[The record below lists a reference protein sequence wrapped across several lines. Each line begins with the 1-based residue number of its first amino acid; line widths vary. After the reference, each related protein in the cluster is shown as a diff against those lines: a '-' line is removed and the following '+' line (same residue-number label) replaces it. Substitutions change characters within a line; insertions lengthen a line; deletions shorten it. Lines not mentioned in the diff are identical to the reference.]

1 MLLNRAFLKRERSRL
16 AQLRARCDKQLAAA
30 RRRAAAAHSLPQV
43 LQQQAQQHLKGQLTA
58 ARQALAARDR
68 GTAAAVLQV
77 AERGYH
83 IGRQLDEQAQ
93 QLQQAQQQLAAAAAE
108 AAGLRA
114 RLQDAQGQA
123 GLLLQRVSD
132 AFVSGAQWQS
142 CQAAD
147 WLQQLLAAVQD
158 VEDTLAQAAVQAADS
173 CWGGVCPGVTLLA
186 AEGRQVVFKLRE
198 FVAAALDEVAGG
210 AAGETCDGDNDDVE
224 GGCGQEVE

>member
-1 MLLNRAFLKRERSRL
+1 MLLLHLQPS
-16 AQLRARCDKQLAAA
+16 
-30 RRRAAAAHSLPQV
+30 PV
-43 LQQQAQQHLKGQLTA
+43 LHL
-58 ARQALAARDR
+58 
-68 GTAAAVLQV
+68 
-77 AERGYH
+77 
-83 IGRQLDEQAQ
+83 
-93 QLQQAQQQLAAAAAE
+93 
-108 AAGLRA
+108 
-114 RLQDAQGQA
+114 
-123 GLLLQRVSD
+123 
-132 AFVSGAQWQS
+132 QWQS

-210 AAGETCDGDNDDVE
+210 AAGETCDGDDDDVE